1 MSLASHTQGMR
12 AEIVAIIYLFLK
24 GYKILR
30 WRFKTPMGEIDI
42 LAEKAGH
49 LVCVEVKQRAD
60 INAALEAVTQTAR
73 GRIGRAARYYV
84 ARHPY
89 YISKAIRFDLI
100 AISGFRI
107 QHLDNAWQEST

>member
-12 AEIVAIIYLFLK
+12 AEIVAIIYLFFK

-42 LAEKAGH
+42 IAEKSGQ

-60 INAALEAVTQTAR
+60 INSALEAVTSTAR
-73 GRIGRAARYYV
+73 GRIARAARYYV
-84 ARHPY
+84 GRHAY
-89 YISKAIRFDLI
+89 YMDRTIRFDLI

>member
-1 MSLASHTQGMR
+1 MSLVSYTRGMR
-12 AEIVAIIYLFLK
+12 AEIVAVLYLFFK

-42 LAEKAGH
+42 LAEKSGQ
-49 LVCVEVKQRAD
+49 LVCVEVKRRAD
-60 INAALEAVTQTAR
+60 MNGALEAVTAMAR
-73 GRIGRAARYYV
+73 GRIARAARYYV

-89 YISKAIRFDLI
+89 YMNRSIRFDLI

-107 QHLDNAWQEST
+107 QHLDNAWAEPT